1 MAEKL
6 SRQTGHCR
14 SGGGGFPAIMAWQL
28 EHILVLE
35 VLEAGGTVSVVLVVM
50 AVEVLEAAGTLLL
63 ALVVMV
69 VEVLGAAG
77 TLWLV
82 FGESVR
88 SIVTLSWDSGAPGKL
103 MAGVDSS
110 SF

>member
-50 AVEVLEAAGTLLL
+50 AVEVLESAGTLLL
-63 ALVVMV
+63 VV
-69 VEVLGAAG
+69 
-77 TLWLV
+77 
-82 FGESVR
+82 GESVR